1 MNSSSKEIQRLAEA
15 LKEWRSSH
23 SAPSRLPED
32 LWSQAAR
39 LAAKNGV
46 GPIARALKLDHAKL
60 KRLAE
65 KIGLPSRQ
73 AASKPVFVEIPRSNA
88 GAPLTCLLETESS
101 DGALLRAKLDGASAL
116 EVATILREFGR
127 PSQCFS

>member
-65 KIGLPSRQ
+65 KIGIAQQ
-73 AASKPVFVEIPRSNA
+73 AGFLEASVC
-88 GAPLTCLLETESS
+88 GASSLGRESS
-101 DGALLRAKLDGASAL
+101 VDLSAGNGILGWSPAS
-116 EVATILREFGR
+116 
-127 PSQCFS
+127 SQARRRFRSRGGHHTS